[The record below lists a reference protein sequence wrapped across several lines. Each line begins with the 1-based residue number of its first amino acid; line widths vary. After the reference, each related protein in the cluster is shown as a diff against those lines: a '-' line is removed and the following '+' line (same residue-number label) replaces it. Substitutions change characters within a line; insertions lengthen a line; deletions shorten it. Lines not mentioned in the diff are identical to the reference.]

1 MQIHQ
6 VTQLLANEGE
16 QPVVNVATN
25 LRNVGER
32 TSLLARAQV
41 VLAERIE
48 SAISQHARRAAQAG
62 PVAERRPQQVRSH
75 LGAIENGTKDLVI
88 ELGLR
93 HGGYRGFVSG

>member
-41 VLAERIE
+41 VLAERLGSVSWSYVVGYLVLAERIE
-48 SAISQHARRAAQAG
+48 SAISEHARRAA
-62 PVAERRPQQVRSH
+62 
-75 LGAIENGTKDLVI
+75 
-88 ELGLR
+88 
-93 HGGYRGFVSG
+93 